1 MQENRPSKTYESL
14 EQVVTDPLFPEIDHR
29 LRTGGHIDMD
39 DIRSYE
45 LLLQAEPFL
54 QVFYEG
60 YGCRMV
66 HGQEGYY
73 YLLSEGDLLGRHRLN
88 AAEML
93 VGQVLALLRMDPS
106 YLKTTG
112 RVPIDHMLSHLEML
126 LGRQR
131 LVDLLAPRARGRDA
145 ETDNRKVRE
154 AVEKAI
160 NGLGRLGFLVI
171 ERTSGNVVPRK
182 SIMRFADPVRE
193 AGDPAAAL
201 EDLVRRGEVGV
212 EELDKGGEEAPDDD
226 EE

>member
-1 MQENRPSKTYESL
+1 MPENRGSKTYDSL
-14 EQVVTDPLFPEIDHR
+14 EEVVMDPLFPEIDHR
-29 LRTGGHIDMD
+29 LRTGAHIDMD

-54 QVFYEG
+54 QPFYEG

-73 YLLSEGDLLGRHRLN
+73 YLLSEGDLLGRHRLSS
-88 AAEML
+88 AEML

-112 RVPIDHMLSHLEML
+112 RVPLDHILSHLEML

-131 LVDLLAPRARGRDA
+131 LAELLAPRARGRDA
-145 ETDNRKVRE
+145 ETDNRKIRE
-154 AVEKAI
+154 AVDKAV
-160 NGLGRLGFLVI
+160 NGLARLGFLIV
-171 ERTSGNVVPRK
+171 ERTSGNVLPRK

-193 AGDPAAAL
+193 SGDPAAAL
-201 EDLVRRGEVGV
+201 EDLVRRGEAGL
-212 EELDKGGEEAPDDD
+212 EEVDKGGEEAQDD
-226 EE
+226 EEA

>member
-1 MQENRPSKTYESL
+1 MPENRGSKTYDSL
-14 EQVVTDPLFPEIDHR
+14 EQVLTDPLFPEIDHR
-29 LRTGGHIDMD
+29 LRTGAHIDMD

-54 QVFYEG
+54 QLFYEG

-73 YLLSEGDLLGRHRLN
+73 YLLSEGDLLGRHRLSS
-88 AAEML
+88 AEML

-112 RVPIDHMLSHLEML
+112 RVPLDHILSHLEML

-131 LVDLLAPRARGRDA
+131 LTEMLAPRARGRDA
-145 ETDNRKVRE
+145 ETDNRKIRE
-154 AVEKAI
+154 AVDKAI
-160 NGLGRLGFLVI
+160 NGLARLGFLVV
-171 ERTSGNVVPRK
+171 ERSGGNVLPRK

-193 AGDPAAAL
+193 SGDSASAL
-201 EDLVRRGEVGV
+201 EDLVRRGEAGL
-212 EELDKGGEEAPDDD
+212 EEVDKGGEEAQDD
-226 EE
+226 EEA